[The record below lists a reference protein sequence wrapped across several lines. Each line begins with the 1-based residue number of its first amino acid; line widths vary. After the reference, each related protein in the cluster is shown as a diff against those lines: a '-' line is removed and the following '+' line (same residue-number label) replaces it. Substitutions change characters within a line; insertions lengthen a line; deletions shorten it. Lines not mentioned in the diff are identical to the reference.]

1 MNKQGGRVMKV
12 KKIPQRMCI
21 GCQEMKPKKELIRVV
36 KNSEGDI
43 KVDLT
48 GKAPGRGAYICKSVE
63 CLEKAIK
70 AKRLEKNFE
79 TKIDESIFQRLREE
93 LIGEE

>member
-1 MNKQGGRVMKV
+1 MKV
-12 KKIPQRMCI
+12 KKIPQRMCL
-21 GCQEMKPKKELIRVV
+21 GCQEMKPKKELIRVT
-36 KNSEGDI
+36 KNAEGTI

-70 AKRLEKNFE
+70 SKRFERAFE
-79 TKIDESIFQRLREE
+79 TKISEDIFQRLREE
-93 LIGEE
+93 LSNG

>member
-1 MNKQGGRVMKV
+1 MKV
-12 KKIPQRMCI
+12 KKIPQRMCL

-36 KNSEGDI
+36 KNAEGFI

-63 CLEKAIK
+63 CLDKAIK
-70 AKRLEKNFE
+70 TKRFERAFE
-79 TKIDESIFQRLREE
+79 TKISDEIFTRLREE
-93 LIGEE
+93 LMND

>member
-1 MNKQGGRVMKV
+1 MKI
-12 KKIPQRMCI
+12 KKVPQRMCL
-21 GCQEMKPKKELIRVV
+21 GCQEMKPKKELIRVA
-36 KNSEGDI
+36 KNAEGEI

-70 AKRLEKNFE
+70 SKRFERAFE
-79 TKIDESIFQRLREE
+79 TKISDEIFSRLREE
-93 LIGEE
+93 LMHD

>member
-1 MNKQGGRVMKV
+1 MKV

-36 KNSEGDI
+36 KNSEGTI

-48 GKAPGRGAYICKSVE
+48 GKAPGRGAYICKSVQ

-70 AKRLEKNFE
+70 GKRLEKNFE
-79 TKIDESIFQRLREE
+79 TKIDDNIFQRLREE

>member
-1 MNKQGGRVMKV
+1 
-12 KKIPQRMCI
+12 
-21 GCQEMKPKKELIRVV
+21 MKPKKELIRVV
-36 KNSEGDI
+36 KNSEGII

-48 GKAPGRGAYICKSVE
+48 GKAQGRGAYICKSAD

-79 TKIDESIFQRLREE
+79 TKIDEGIFQRLREE
-93 LIGEE
+93 LVVEE

>member
-1 MNKQGGRVMKV
+1 MKV
-12 KKIPQRMCI
+12 KKIPLRMCI

-70 AKRLEKNFE
+70 GKRLEKNFE

>member
-1 MNKQGGRVMKV
+1 MKV

-36 KNSEGDI
+36 KNSEGII

-48 GKAPGRGAYICKSVE
+48 GKAPGRGAYICKNVE

-70 AKRLEKNFE
+70 GKRLEKNFE
-79 TKIDESIFQRLREE
+79 TKINENVFQRLREE

>member
-1 MNKQGGRVMKV
+1 MKA

-36 KNSEGDI
+36 KNSEGTI

-48 GKAPGRGAYICKSVE
+48 GKAPGRGAYICKSVQ

-70 AKRLEKNFE
+70 GKRLEKNFE
-79 TKIDESIFQRLREE
+79 TKIDDNIFQRLREE